1 MQTVHWTLAI
11 WHGGHVLRLAD
22 VSASESPLSEVV
34 ADVSAPVRFLAA
46 NPYARF
52 HADSLVIELETHVGR
67 ALSSLRGASLVATR
81 VRPGGVAHV
90 RAELERWRGPRE
102 TVTLDVPVPEELPDG
117 RYLLHVAG
125 GAEADRFTAA
135 RLPARFRPVSLED
148 AWERL
153 SEARRSDVLH
163 VGLWA
168 RAPEID
174 ADGDDLPELPTSA
187 LALLAPSQQAGD
199 RARRGDWALVEE
211 VRRPGDVVVRGEQL
225 LELVV
230 DRQAP

>member
-1 MQTVHWTLAI
+1 VTSL
-11 WHGGHVLRLAD
+11 
-22 VSASESPLSEVV
+22 
-34 ADVSAPVRFLAA
+34 SAPVRFLAA

-52 HADSLVIELETHVGR
+52 HADSLVIELETHAGR
-67 ALSSLRGASLVATR
+67 AQSSLRGAALVASR

-102 TVTLDVPVPEELPDG
+102 TVVLDVPVPEELPDG

-125 GAEADRFTAA
+125 GLEADRFTAA
-135 RLPARFRPVSLED
+135 RLPARFRPISLDD

-153 SEARRSDVLH
+153 AEARRSDVLFAA
-163 VGLWA
+163 LWA

-174 ADGDDLPELPTSA
+174 SDGDDLPELPTSA
-187 LALLAPSQQAGD
+187 LALLAPPQQAGD
-199 RARRGDWALVEE
+199 RARRGDWAMVEE
-211 VRRPGDVVVRGEQL
+211 VRRSTEGVVRGEQL